1 MKRWLVAP
9 LIFITGILVG
19 WLIFKWREP
28 RPASNAEA
36 RQRGLELLSLPVTAM
51 DAGDNRIVK
60 AVKKLDPSVVNI
72 DTVGAAKGADDAG
85 VEAREVRGKGSGV
98 ILTPDGYIVTNEHV
112 IEGADRVRVTLSD
125 GRWFYA
131 RLVGMDKA
139 TDLAVVR
146 VDVANLVAAD
156 FGDSDRLQVGE
167 WAIALG
173 NPLGLGSSTAVG
185 VISALKRRNLRVD
198 ENRTLDDAIQTD
210 AAINRGHSGGALA
223 NIYGQVIGI
232 NTAILSSSPQG
243 GSIGLGFAIPS
254 NTVRR
259 IVREIILA
267 GRAAPQKPKTP
278 FLGVNYD
285 YLPESLAKTLKLE
298 ARRGVIVK
306 SVIPQSPAER
316 SGILPDDIILSAD
329 DKVIGDRKDLL
340 EAIQLHKPGDS
351 VALQVL
357 RPSLK
362 KIKTFVAQLAR
373 WEEAADALPS
383 RP

>member
-1 MKRWLVAP
+1 MRRYLGVL
-9 LIFITGILVG
+9 LIFITGITFG
-19 WLIFKWREP
+19 WLFYKLRAP
-28 RPASNAEA
+28 RPASQSEA
-36 RQRGLELLSLPVTAM
+36 QSKALELLSLPVTAM
-51 DAGDNRIVK
+51 DVGDNRIVK
-60 AVKKLDPSVVNI
+60 AVRKLDPSVVNI
-72 DTVGAAKGADDAG
+72 DTVGAAKGADNANA
-85 VEAREVRGKGSGV
+85 ETREVRGKGSGV

-112 IEGADRVRVTLSD
+112 IEGAVRVRVTMSD

-131 RLVGMDKA
+131 HLIGMDKA

-146 VDVANLVAAD
+146 VDVANLPAAE

-185 VISALKRRNLRVD
+185 VVSALNRRNLRVD
-198 ENRTLDDAIQTD
+198 ENRTLDGAIQTD

-223 NIYGQVIGI
+223 NIFGQVIGI

-259 IVREIILA
+259 VVREIILA
-267 GRAAPQKPKTP
+267 GRAAPPTPKTP

-285 YLPESLAKTLKLE
+285 YVPESLAKKLRLE

-306 SVIPQSPAER
+306 SVLVQSPAEQ
-316 SGILPDDIILSAD
+316 SGILPNDIILSAD

-351 VALQVL
+351 VSLQIL
-357 RPSLK
+357 RPSLG
-362 KIKTFVAQLAR
+362 KIKNFVAQLAR
-373 WEEAADALPS
+373 YEETADT

>member
-1 MKRWLVAP
+1 MRRILGVL
-9 LIFITGILVG
+9 LIFVIGITFG
-19 WLIFKWREP
+19 WLTFRWREQP
-28 RPASNAEA
+28 RYA
-36 RQRGLELLSLPVTAM
+36 SLPEAQQRALEVLSQPVVAM

-72 DTVGAAKGADDAG
+72 DTVGAVKGTDDAG

-98 ILTPDGYIVTNEHV
+98 ILTSDGYIVTNEHV

-131 RLVGMDKA
+131 HLVGMDKA

-146 VDVANLVAAD
+146 VDVANLTAAD

-185 VISALKRRNLRVD
+185 VISALNRKNLRVD
-198 ENRTLDDAIQTD
+198 ENRTLDGAIQTD

-223 NIYGQVIGI
+223 NIFGQIIGI
-232 NTAILSSSPQG
+232 NTAILSSTPQG

-267 GRAAPQKPKTP
+267 GHASSLNPKTP
-278 FLGVNYD
+278 FLGVDYD
-285 YLPESLAKTLKLE
+285 YVPDALAKQLRLE
-298 ARRGVIVK
+298 ARHGVIVK
-306 SVIPQSPAER
+306 RAIDKSPAQL
-316 SGILPDDIILSAD
+316 SGILPADIILSVD

-340 EAIQLHKPGDS
+340 EAIRQHKPGDA
-351 VALQVL
+351 VTLQIL
-357 RPSLK
+357 RPSLGK
-362 KIKTFVAQLAR
+362 MKSFVVRLAR
-373 WEEAADALPS
+373 WAVISDTS
-383 RP
+383 Q